1 MLDEAPG
8 YRAMFAKT
16 VLTVVLVLGFVAVAW
31 CWTQRFGACEIG
43 NFSENVRLGLNLTAE
58 TVKLLL
64 TLSTALAAL
73 GGAVMLGLKETPRLN
88 AVDRILMLASTSCFV
103 LSAYF
108 ALLWQ
113 SWLAEVYYAGCPNLI
128 TQPVMRFP
136 FIAQSYS
143 FLFGLVLIGSVILS
157 ATLGRSS
164 RAPLQAG
171 GDDNEHNR

>member
-73 GGAVMLGLKETPRLN
+73 GGAVVRPGLHWSIPDPVRVDDPAAFDTVVDELT
-88 AVDRILMLASTSCFV
+88 DRITRLTPAV
-103 LSAYF
+103 HAVPEPKD
-108 ALLWQ
+108 Q
-113 SWLAEVYYAGCPNLI
+113 E
-128 TQPVMRFP
+128 
-136 FIAQSYS
+136 
-143 FLFGLVLIGSVILS
+143 
-157 ATLGRSS
+157 RSS
-164 RAPLQAG
+164 
-171 GDDNEHNR
+171 